1 MSPAIRQYRRE
12 MRQLRSFGTN
22 AAAAPRGTPAAKI
35 YALRQHCHDAFLPS
49 PLAQYGELWALRVM
63 SRTRRRA
70 LVAYRAGRLP

>member
-49 PLAQYGELWALRVM
+49 ALAQYGELWALRLM